1 MMHPPSIGELLKLE
15 QQVRC
20 EGTGLRNTDL
30 QGSWRL
36 QSVWSRSGKEASA
49 ISSWMLRLVKAR
61 LELTDTRD
69 GSLSISNVVN
79 LGALELRFRG
89 SAQLHGPRP
98 LLRFQFDSLS
108 LTFGKQTLLQR
119 PLTPTTEPRR
129 QPFFALIRRDP
140 SGWLAARG
148 RGGGLALWSLKG

>member
-1 MMHPPSIGELLKLE
+1 MHPPSSNELLKLE
-15 QQVRC
+15 QQVRR
-20 EGTGLRNTDL
+20 EGTGLRSADL

-36 QSVWSRSGKEASA
+36 QSVWSRSGTEASA
-49 ISSWMLRLVKAR
+49 ISSWMLRLINAR
-61 LELTDTRD
+61 LELSETGD
-69 GSLSISNVVN
+69 GSLSISNAVN

-89 SAQLHGPRP
+89 VAELHGPRP
-98 LLRFQFDSLS
+98 LLRFQFNNLS
-108 LTFGKQTLLQR
+108 LTFGNQTLLQR
-119 PLTPTTEPRR
+119 PLNPTTEPRR

>member
-1 MMHPPSIGELLKLE
+1 MMPPPSSSDLLKLE
-15 QQVRC
+15 QQVRR
-20 EGTGLRNTDL
+20 EGTGLRSTDL

-36 QSVWSRSGKEASA
+36 QSVWSRSGTEASA
-49 ISSWMLRLVKAR
+49 VTSWALRLVNAR
-61 LELTDTRD
+61 LELSETGD
-69 GSLSISNVVN
+69 GPLSISNAVN
-79 LGALELRFRG
+79 LGALELRFQG
-89 SAQLHGPRP
+89 VAQLHGHRP

-108 LTFGKQTLLQR
+108 LTLGNQTLLRR